1 MYRKNIYMRDE
12 YKNIYVYTKII
23 FVMKNKFRQQ
33 LRTQQ
38 KLVYQI
44 NLNCCIFKFVFKPI
58 NSDFE

>member
-33 LRTQQ
+33 LRTQ
-38 KLVYQI
+38 
-44 NLNCCIFKFVFKPI
+44 
-58 NSDFE
+58 